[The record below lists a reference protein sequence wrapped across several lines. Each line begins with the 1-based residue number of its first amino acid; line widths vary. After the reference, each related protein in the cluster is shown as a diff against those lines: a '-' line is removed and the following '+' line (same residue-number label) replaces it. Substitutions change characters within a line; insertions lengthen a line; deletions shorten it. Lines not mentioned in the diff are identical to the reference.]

1 MTATDT
7 FERLNRAMELQIDGK
22 LDDAEVIY
30 REVLGVEPDNPDAN
44 HLLGLVL
51 GERDD
56 NEGATALIE
65 KAIGLRPQAA
75 PFHHNIAGIYRRMG
89 KLAEAEAEFRRAIEL
104 KPDYGEAYQGLA
116 EMVTFEAGDPFIRE
130 VAAQLNSG
138 SLTDAM
144 RAYFHFAAGKYF
156 DDVGDY
162 ANAFEHYRRGNL
174 AANKPF
180 DSAEFRQ
187 QIKDTLYV
195 FSRKFVDEHRE
206 AGNPTEQP
214 VFVVG
219 MPRSGTSLVEQ
230 ILASHS
236 RVYGAGELND
246 MKFAVRLA
254 GQISGV
260 KQAYPASVSGLGPAQ
275 FRRLAEDY
283 LARVRKVTPGEF
295 DRVVDKHPL
304 NFQFVGLILLMFP
317 NAKVIHTV
325 RHPLDTCLSCFFQNF
340 TKGQHYSFDLVKLA
354 HFFNDYRRVMEHFEM
369 LFPGQ
374 ILTVDYET
382 LTEDTEAQT
391 RRLLDHC
398 GLEFE
403 PDCLN
408 FHKTR
413 RVVKTASF
421 LQVRK
426 PIYQSSKGR
435 WRNYS
440 TQLAEVASII
450 GLDVVSPV
458 TITMGGSLL
467 SR

>member
-1 MTATDT
+1 
-7 FERLNRAMELQIDGK
+7 
-22 LDDAEVIY
+22 
-30 REVLGVEPDNPDAN
+30 
-44 HLLGLVL
+44 
-51 GERDD
+51 
-56 NEGATALIE
+56 
-65 KAIGLRPQAA
+65 
-75 PFHHNIAGIYRRMG
+75 
-89 KLAEAEAEFRRAIEL
+89 
-104 KPDYGEAYQGLA
+104 
-116 EMVTFEAGDPFIRE
+116 
-130 VAAQLNSG
+130 
-138 SLTDAM
+138 
-144 RAYFHFAAGKYF
+144 
-156 DDVGDY
+156 
-162 ANAFEHYRRGNL
+162 
-174 AANKPF
+174 
-180 DSAEFRQ
+180 
-187 QIKDTLYV
+187 
-195 FSRKFVDEHRE
+195 
-206 AGNPTEQP
+206 
-214 VFVVG
+214 

-246 MKFAVRLA
+246 MKFTVRLA

-403 PDCLN
+403 PDCLD

-450 GLDVVSPV
+450 GLDVVPPV